1 MAKVKNRR
9 DNHSIKRPKSSA
21 GYKAFENKDEKPKKS
36 TRPYTKQKKTE
47 KDFDFE
53 KENKNI
59 LIGRNPVSEA
69 LKSGREIDKIYV
81 SNREG
86 SIIKILGKAKDLGI
100 PVMHVE
106 KSALDRMANGKTHQG
121 IIAYV
126 SEYKYSD
133 LEDIFN
139 LAEKRGE
146 DPFIIVLDGI
156 EDPHNL
162 GAIIRSAECSG
173 AHGVIIPKRNAVGL
187 TDTVA
192 KTSAGAIEYM
202 PIVKVTNIPTLIDEL
217 KERNV
222 WTVCLDMDGEKYT
235 KEDLRGS
242 VAIVIGSEGF
252 GVSRLVKE
260 KCDLICSLPIKG
272 SINSL
277 NASNAAAVMM
287 YEILRQRES

>member
-9 DNHSIKRPKSSA
+9 DNHNIKRPKSSA
-21 GYKAFENKDEKPKKS
+21 GYKAEKEREERTPKKERSFNKPKS
-36 TRPYTKQKKTE
+36 RE
-47 KDFDFE
+47 VRLGDE
-53 KENKNI
+53 KENKNL
-59 LIGRNPVSEA
+59 LIGRNPVTEA

-86 SIIKILGKAKDLGI
+86 SIIKILGMAKDKGI
-100 PVMHVE
+100 PVMYVE
-106 KSALDRMANGKTHQG
+106 KTALDRMSGGKAHQG

-133 LEDIFN
+133 LDDIFK
-139 LAEKRGE
+139 LAESKDE
-146 DPFIIVLDGI
+146 EPFIVVLDGI

-162 GAIIRSAECSG
+162 GAIIRTAECAG
-173 AHGVIIPKRNAVGL
+173 AHGVVIPKRNAVGL

-202 PIVKVTNIPTLIDEL
+202 PIVKVTNVPTLIDEL
-217 KERNV
+217 KERGL
-222 WTVCLDMDGEKYT
+222 WTVCLDMDGVSHT
-235 KEDLRGS
+235 KEDLRGK

-260 KCDLICSLPIKG
+260 KCDLVCSLPIKG
-272 SINSL
+272 HINSL
-277 NASNAAAVMM
+277 NASNAAAIMM
-287 YEILRQRES
+287 YEILRQRDN